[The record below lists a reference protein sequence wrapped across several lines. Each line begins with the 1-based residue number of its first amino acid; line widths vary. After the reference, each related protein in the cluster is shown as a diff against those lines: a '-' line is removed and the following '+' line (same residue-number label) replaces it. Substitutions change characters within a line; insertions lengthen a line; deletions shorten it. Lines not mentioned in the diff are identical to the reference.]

1 MCVFD
6 NRILSTSSRSIVSQ
20 KAWLKSLGH
29 KSKKTYG
36 KGTLKKVE
44 DNGDG
49 NEAREGIGAVIRVQN
64 ICMKLLKKDLV
75 NYLKHSL
82 AKRNAVIPACSSS

>member
-6 NRILSTSSRSIVSQ
+6 NRILSTSSQSIVSQ

-49 NEAREGIGAVIRVQN
+49 KEAREGVGAAITVQN

-82 AKRNAVIPACSSS
+82 AKRKAAIPACSPS

>member
-82 AKRNAVIPACSSS
+82 AKGNAVIPACSPS